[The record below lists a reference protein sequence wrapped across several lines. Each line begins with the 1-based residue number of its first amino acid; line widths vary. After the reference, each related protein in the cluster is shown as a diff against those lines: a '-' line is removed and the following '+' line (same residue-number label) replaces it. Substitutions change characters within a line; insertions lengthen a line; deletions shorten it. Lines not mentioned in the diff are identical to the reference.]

1 MCEDCADEC
10 EQHDHDHCQV
20 CAEVLRECAES
31 CRTMAS
37 A

>member
-1 MCEDCADEC
+1 MRTARPDN
-10 EQHDHDHCQV
+10 CQV